1 MINRVLISCHDY
13 DCGLVDAK
21 EIVSSVRN
29 YFNAMARKL
38 STKRGDISQYGMAI
52 RYPYSSKATA
62 VLGETLPKNTVEIHK
77 SMAKD
82 LKVKTGDIVLCER
95 FPCLGFMSVRPQK
108 VRVTGDPSCKYVI
121 RVSGNSLVSQNLD
134 FDGDVIYLTSFHSPD
149 ARLCMLNDWENPNPI
164 CEEIIE
170 QMNSKKEPKFSECG
184 LGDFGITKFG
194 DLNSEEHAYIVE
206 RAVGVKSHTGPVI
219 ALAYNLMRIVE
230 AEIGYQDTK
239 LNAMVEK
246 TLDFLGNTVFS
257 QKHGIKPL
265 QEEATEAI
273 CLADPEKMEALGFDR
288 DPSELLCKLI
298 KKKAAQL
305 RIDDLEEHYEQ
316 HKVTGSS
323 NIINL
328 VVRRFNKVYFASRAS
343 LDPIYMLQCLDAEA
357 VDLPSHMLK
366 IALKS
371 ETKPIQE
378 EAEMRT
384 ILHGLRTKEQV
395 SQVWEAM
402 RKAYELKH
410 PEKTKAEPSVV
421 REALAWPTVKLRD
434 IEIPFAR

>member
-1 MINRVLISCHDY
+1 M
-13 DCGLVDAK
+13 
-21 EIVSSVRN
+21 
-29 YFNAMARKL
+29 
-38 STKRGDISQYGMAI
+38 
-52 RYPYSSKATA
+52 
-62 VLGETLPKNTVEIHK
+62 
-77 SMAKD
+77 
-82 LKVKTGDIVLCER
+82 LK
-95 FPCLGFMSVRPQK
+95 
-108 VRVTGDPSCKYVI
+108 
-121 RVSGNSLVSQNLD
+121 
-134 FDGDVIYLTSFHSPD
+134 
-149 ARLCMLNDWENPNPI
+149 DWESPNPI

-170 QMNSKKEPKFSECG
+170 QMNSKKEPRFAECG

-194 DLNSEEHAYIVE
+194 DLSSEEHAYIVE

-230 AEIGYQDTK
+230 AEIGYKDTK

-273 CLADPEKMEALGFDR
+273 CLADPEKMEVLGFDR

-305 RIDDLEEHYEQ
+305 RVDDLEEHYAQ
-316 HKVTGSS
+316 HKATGSS

-328 VVRRFNKVYFASRAS
+328 IVRRFNKVYFASRAS
-343 LDPIYMLQCLDAEA
+343 LDPIYMLQCLDAKA
-357 VDLPSHMLK
+357 VDLPSHMFK

-378 EAEMRT
+378 EVEMKT

-395 SQVWEAM
+395 NQVWEAM
-402 RKAYELKH
+402 REAYEKKH
-410 PEKTKAEPSVV
+410 PDKTKAEPSAV
-421 REALAWPTVKLRD
+421 REALAWPTVKLRK
-434 IEIPFAR
+434 IEVPFVR